1 MGQSCKKTLFALMKD
16 QAGKVH
22 KYDFGTDYTS
32 GYPYKYVVLGHSVIP
47 DEVELDKT
55 SAVYPHPNSE
65 NIFYAVKDKI
75 WLLNTAT
82 NTRILFH
89 DFKDPDVNVVEMHIK
104 DAYAYMMFIALNKG
118 DKGYFYRFWISS
130 NGMPQDPAEGL
141 FPLPKE
147 DDMIVPY
154 EAMGPYDEIVDMEY
168 KSKTW

>member
-1 MGQSCKKTLFALMKD
+1 M
-16 QAGKVH
+16 
-22 KYDFGTDYTS
+22 
-32 GYPYKYVVLGHSVIP
+32 
-47 DEVELDKT
+47 DKT

-118 DKGYFYRFWISS
+118 DKGYVYRFGSVLMECLKIQRRDCSHYRRR
-130 NGMPQDPAEGL
+130 
-141 FPLPKE
+141 
-147 DDMIVPY
+147 MI
-154 EAMGPYDEIVDMEY
+154 
-168 KSKTW
+168 